1 MSVHVLSSSI
11 MLSTAARVCLLQTKR
26 ELIVS
31 EYHTTEQQFVE
42 AMQMLVEVIV
52 PNHTGGLAS
61 T

>member
-1 MSVHVLSSSI
+1 
-11 MLSTAARVCLLQTKR
+11 MLSTARVCLLQTKR

-52 PNHTGGLAS
+52 LYNHAGGPAS